1 MDVSR
6 LKIGDDAPDYALF
19 DKGGSEVSLSQL
31 WSAGPTVLTFL
42 RHFG

>member
-6 LKIGDDAPDYALF
+6 LKIGDDAPDYTLF
-19 DKGGSEVSLSQL
+19 DENGNEVSLSQL
-31 WSAGPTVLTFL
+31 WSSGPTVLTFL